1 MMSNEKPGS
10 ISTSALTAR
19 LLLFAVGMFV
29 FGVFV
34 LPPVYDV
41 FCEVTGLGG
50 KTNSEAATNVVAIAD
65 ESRELNLEFVAAV
78 NQYAPWKFRP
88 TVDKMTIHPG
98 GLYEATFIA
107 HNLTDQPKTAQ
118 AVPSVSP
125 AQAASYFRK
134 LECFCFTAQEFSPG
148 EEKEMP
154 VRFLVDSD
162 LPDYIDTITL
172 SYTFFDTAG
181 ITDDSAASTNTE
193 HGADGAHGAR

>member
-1 MMSNEKPGS
+1 MSNKSPVS
-10 ISTSALTAR
+10 VSTNALTAR
-19 LLLFAVGMFV
+19 LLAFAAGMFI

-50 KTNSEAATNVVAIAD
+50 KTNNQAATNVVAVAD
-65 ESRELNLEFVAAV
+65 ESRELNLEFVATV
-78 NQYAPWKFRP
+78 NQYAPWEFHP
-88 TVDKMTIHPG
+88 VVEKMTIHPG

-107 HNLTDQPKTAQ
+107 HNLTDQSKTAQ

-125 AQAASYFRK
+125 AQAAGYFKK

-181 ITDDSAASTNTE
+181 LADDAAATSSITE
-193 HGADGAHGAR
+193 HGADAPHGAR